1 MAKFNF
7 FIADGSL
14 TPTPTSERS
23 EISFLLSQQTDTL
36 PESNPQTATECT
48 QLKPELSVVYE
59 DERISESF
67 QDTEFVNDQ
76 PVFHDQLSNE
86 DRDSFSFNIP
96 IYCYDCPIS
105 ALQPIPDT
113 KSDREVMTE
122 EAKEREDIF
131 QDFTQCTAS
140 IVLDPFSSDEIPKSL
155 EAQTKGRFGLS
166 KDLLFHTHAVHD
178 MFFRSIVTSTF
189 GSLQKGHSVSMQDV
203 HLAVDACEENVLEV
217 DITEFIHT
225 LCGHYVKK
233 NASKN
238 NIEEPQVSKNLDS
251 APCGSLMNARSQEH
265 VRHLKDSL
273 SGDCES
279 VEGLHK
285 SIRAKFM
292 SILGK
297 YFKAIPP
304 SGEFFFYCPHLL
316 DGTRKVRD
324 EGSSLFFKEGVHLTL
339 LDPFSR

>member
-1 MAKFNF
+1 MPALKEEQYFKTAKFNF

-14 TPTPTSERS
+14 TPTPTLERS
-23 EISFLLSQQTDTL
+23 EISFLLPQQTDTL
-36 PESNPQTATECT
+36 PESNPQTAAECT
-48 QLKPELSVVYE
+48 QIKPELSVGNE
-59 DERISESF
+59 DEKISVSF
-67 QDTEFVNDQ
+67 QDTEFANDQ
-76 PVFHDQLSNE
+76 PVFHDRLSNE
-86 DRDSFSFNIP
+86 DSDSFSFDIP

-105 ALQPIPDT
+105 ALQSIPDAT
-113 KSDREVMTE
+113 SDREVTTE

-131 QDFTQCTAS
+131 QDFTQYT
-140 IVLDPFSSDEIPKSL
+140 PFSFDEISRSL
-155 EAQTKGRFGLS
+155 EARTKGRFGS
-166 KDLLFHTHAVHD
+166 PKDLLFHTHAVHD

-189 GSLQKGHSVSMQDV
+189 ASLQKGHSVSMQDV

-238 NIEEPQVSKNLDS
+238 AVEETQVSKNLDS
-251 APCGSLMNARSQEH
+251 APCGSPMNARSEER

-304 SGEFFFYCPHLL
+304 SGEFFFYCPHPL

-324 EGSSLFFKEGVHLTL
+324 EGFSLFF
-339 LDPFSR
+339 F

>member
-1 MAKFNF
+1 MPALKEEQYFKTAKFNF

-14 TPTPTSERS
+14 TPTPTLERS
-23 EISFLLSQQTDTL
+23 EISFLLAQQTDTL
-36 PESNPQTATECT
+36 PESNHQTTAECT
-48 QLKPELSVVYE
+48 QIKPELSVGYE
-59 DERISESF
+59 DEKISVSF
-67 QDTEFVNDQ
+67 QDTEFANDQ
-76 PVFHDQLSNE
+76 PVFHDRLSNE
-86 DRDSFSFNIP
+86 DSDSFSFKIP

-105 ALQPIPDT
+105 ALQSIPDAT
-113 KSDREVMTE
+113 SDREVTTE

-131 QDFTQCTAS
+131 LDFTQYTAS
-140 IVLDPFSSDEIPKSL
+140 IVRD
-155 EAQTKGRFGLS
+155 QFGSS

-189 GSLQKGHSVSMQDV
+189 ASLQKGHSVSMQDV

-238 NIEEPQVSKNLDS
+238 AMEETQVSKNLDS
-251 APCGSLMNARSQEH
+251 APCGSPMNARSEER

-304 SGEFFFYCPHLL
+304 SGEFFFYCPHPL

-324 EGSSLFFKEGVHLTL
+324 EGFSLFF
-339 LDPFSR
+339 F